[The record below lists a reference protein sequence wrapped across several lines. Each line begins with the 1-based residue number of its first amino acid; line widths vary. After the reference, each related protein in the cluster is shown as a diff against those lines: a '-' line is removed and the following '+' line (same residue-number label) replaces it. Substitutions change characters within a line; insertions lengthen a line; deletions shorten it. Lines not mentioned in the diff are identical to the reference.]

1 MQSPSRP
8 APVVIVPYDPRW
20 PVTFA
25 REREALVAALAHVI
39 AGVVAIE
46 HVGSTSVPGCAAK
59 PVIDI
64 MLGARTLRDGLRCIT
79 PVVRLGY
86 ECMGEYGIP
95 GRLYFRKG
103 QPRSHHIHL
112 VEHGGDFWE
121 RHIAFRDVLRARP
134 DLVEQYGELKR
145 ELAAKFGDDRIGY
158 TEAKTP
164 FIEAAVAQARAARS

>member
-1 MQSPSRP
+1 MEQGILNPILI
-8 APVVIVPYDPRW
+8 ADYDPRW
-20 PVTFA
+20 AEEFA
-25 REREALVAALAHVI
+25 REHAALVAALGGLTD
-39 AGVVAIE
+39 GVFAIE
-46 HVGSTSVPGCAAK
+46 HVGSTSVAGCAAK

-64 MLGARTLRDGLRCIT
+64 MIGARGPSGGLRCIT

-112 VEHGGDFWE
+112 VEHGCEFWA
-121 RHIAFRDVLRARP
+121 RHIAFRDLLRARS
-134 DLVEQYGELKR
+134 DLVEQYSALKR
-145 ELAAKFGDDRIGY
+145 RLAAEYGTDREGY

-164 FIEAAVAQARAARS
+164 FIDAALRKAAPSAQS

>member
-8 APVVIVPYDPRW
+8 APVRIVPYDPAW
-20 PVTFA
+20 PEAFA
-25 REREALVAALAHVI
+25 RERDAIVQALGEAMDGVA
-39 AGVVAIE
+39 GIE
-46 HVGSTSVPGCAAK
+46 HVGSTSVPECAAK

-64 MLGARTLRDGLRCIT
+64 MIGARTLRDGVRCIT
-79 PVVRLGY
+79 PIVRLGY
-86 ECMGEYGIP
+86 ECMGEADIP
-95 GRLYFRKG
+95 GRIYFRKG
-103 QPRSHHIHL
+103 EPRSHHIHL

-134 DLVEQYGELKR
+134 DLVRQYSELKR